1 MKAWL
6 VAGATMLSWSAVQS
20 LAADFDGSR
29 PLICANL
36 DASDCGPGQ
45 PCVRT
50 RPDDIGAPVFMRI
63 DFENKSIV
71 GPKRTTPI
79 ASFDKSGNQLLLQGT
94 ELGYAWSV
102 ALDTAS
108 GRLAAT
114 LVDRDGVF
122 VLFGACTPSQ

>member
-1 MKAWL
+1 MKRLL
-6 VAGATMLSWSAVQS
+6 VVSAALLSGMAAQGV
-20 LAADFDGSR
+20 AADFDGSR

-45 PCVRT
+45 ACVRT
-50 RPDDIGAPVFMRI
+50 RPDDVGAPVFMRI
-63 DFENKSIV
+63 DFANNSIV

-79 ASFDKSGNQLLLQGT
+79 ANLDKSGDQLLLQGT

-102 ALDTAS
+102 ALDTGS

-122 VLFGACTPSQ
+122 VLFGACMPQ